1 MARDDSSLYSGI
13 TSSSRLKAERRA
25 REAEKEAK
33 KTLVKPVEALLYE
46 LIDKEEKA
54 TILTILGTVDV
65 TTDKEQVKETLLAL
79 QLYKQSLQG
88 FRAKLNNIIRKER
101 RDDE

>member
-13 TSSSRLKAERRA
+13 TSSTRLKAERRA

-33 KTLVKPVEALLYE
+33 KTLVKPVEALLFD
-46 LIDKEEKA
+46 LLSSEENK
-54 TILTILGTVDV
+54 TVMEILNTVDV
-65 TTDKEQVKETLLAL
+65 TSNKEQVKETILAL
-79 QLYKQSLQG
+79 QLYKRSIQNL
-88 FRAKLNNIIRKER
+88 RAKFNNIIRMER